1 MRLLGIA
8 KGATKTRFNMELTN
22 QKKGCET
29 METIQTEAKRET
41 WLAKATDYLRPMF
54 DAQGYQI
61 PCDVRVT
68 CGFPSSMAL
77 RSKNG
82 RRAIGM
88 CWSRGCSDANIN
100 EIAISPCLSGETDS
114 LQVLATLVHEL
125 VHAVDD
131 CKNGHGPVFKRI
143 ALAVGLE
150 GKMTATHASTGLNAH
165 LQKFID
171 AEGFFPHATL
181 DVVKGHKKQS
191 TRMIKAS
198 CVNDFCEFD
207 ERGNLYTV
215 RLSRSWLEKGGAPI
229 CPICQGE
236 MEIAE

>member
-1 MRLLGIA
+1 
-8 KGATKTRFNMELTN
+8 MELTN

-88 CWSRGCSDANIN
+88 CWSRSCSEANIN

-150 GKMTATHASTGLNAH
+150 GKMTATHASTALDAH

-171 AEGFFPHATL
+171 SEGSFPHATL
-181 DVVKGHKKQS
+181 DVAKTHKKQS

-198 CVNDFCEFD
+198 CVNQHCITDA
-207 ERGNLYTV
+207 RGNRYTV
-215 RLSRSWLEKGGAPI
+215 RLSRSWIEEAGAPL
-229 CPICQGE
+229 CPVCSHSMQT
-236 MEIAE
+236 AE

>member
-1 MRLLGIA
+1 
-8 KGATKTRFNMELTN
+8 MELTN
-22 QKKGCET
+22 QKKGCKT
-29 METIQTEAKRET
+29 MEQVKTVAKRET
-41 WLAKATDYLRPMF
+41 WLARATDYLRPMF
-54 DAQGYQI
+54 EDQGYQI
-61 PCDVRVT
+61 PSDVRVT

-131 CKNGHGPVFKRI
+131 CKNDHGPAFKRI

-171 AEGFFPHATL
+171 AEGFFPHAAL
-181 DVVKGHKKQS
+181 DVAKTHKKQS
-191 TRMIKAS
+191 TRMIKAR
-198 CVNDFCEFD
+198 CVNEFFCESD

-236 MEIAE
+236 MQTTE